1 MQCTVSARAVPASL
15 PFAVLRIRSKGR
27 RWRGGPTFSW
37 SPCRRSK
44 TPGTAPL
51 TVLAFARADDE
62 PAAEAVAVADL
73 EGLGW
78 SDIAVQR
85 IGALVDWDALPD
97 DFKGAV
103 DTAVRF
109 GCGLIIYDEP

>member
-1 MQCTVSARAVPASL
+1 VDERPNVFLVTLQAVETAG
-15 PFAVLRIRSKGR
+15 A
-27 RWRGGPTFSW
+27 
-37 SPCRRSK
+37 
-44 TPGTAPL
+44 APL

-62 PAAEAVAVADL
+62 DAARAVATADL

-78 SDIAVQR
+78 TDIVVER
-85 IGALVDWDALPD
+85 TGALVDWNALPD
-97 DFKGAV
+97 DFRGAV

>member
-1 MQCTVSARAVPASL
+1 MPAERPRVFLVTLQAVEAPGAPA
-15 PFAVLRIRSKGR
+15 
-27 RWRGGPTFSW
+27 
-37 SPCRRSK
+37 
-44 TPGTAPL
+44 L

-62 PAAEAVAVADL
+62 DAARAVAIADL

-78 SDIAVQR
+78 SDIAVAR
-85 IGALVDWDALPD
+85 VGELVDWDALPD
-97 DFKGAV
+97 DFRSAV

>member
-1 MQCTVSARAVPASL
+1 MTADRPRVFLVTLQAVEAPGAPA
-15 PFAVLRIRSKGR
+15 
-27 RWRGGPTFSW
+27 
-37 SPCRRSK
+37 
-44 TPGTAPL
+44 L

-62 PAAEAVAVADL
+62 AAGQAVATTDL

-78 SDIAVQR
+78 TDIQVQR
-85 IGALVDWDALPD
+85 VGELVDWDALPD
-97 DFKGAV
+97 DFRSAV

>member
-1 MQCTVSARAVPASL
+1 MTAARPRVFLVTLQAVEAPGAPA
-15 PFAVLRIRSKGR
+15 
-27 RWRGGPTFSW
+27 
-37 SPCRRSK
+37 
-44 TPGTAPL
+44 L

-62 PAAEAVAVADL
+62 DAARAVAAADL

-78 SDIAVQR
+78 RDILVQR
-85 IGALVDWDALPD
+85 MGELVDWDALPE
-97 DFKGAV
+97 DFRSAV